1 MSVAS
6 SALLAG
12 LRRERRRSGERLR
25 KDSVIRRTY
34 QENGKTADE
43 RAELIDW
50 RFEKLVSN
58 EII

>member
-12 LRRERRRSGERLR
+12 PRSERRRSGERLR
-25 KDSVIRRTY
+25 KDSVIRTY